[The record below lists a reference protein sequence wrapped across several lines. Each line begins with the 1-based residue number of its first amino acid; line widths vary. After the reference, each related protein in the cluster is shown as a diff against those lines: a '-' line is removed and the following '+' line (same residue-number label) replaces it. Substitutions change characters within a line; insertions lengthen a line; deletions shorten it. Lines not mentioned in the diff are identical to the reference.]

1 MLDVMLKLKK
11 TKNNIVVNNKIR
23 QLTEVINT
31 ET

>member
-1 MLDVMLKLKK
+1 LDVMLKLKK